1 MAEVNRSG
9 NNGATVTNRAADT
22 ATAENT
28 TRGVDITRSMVT
40 NRDIADALRHVY
52 QLMQLAGEN
61 RFRAIAFDRA
71 AQAVEGLEQSAAD
84 LVVAGD
90 LTSVKGIGKSIAEDV
105 RQFVQ
110 EGTMRVA
117 VELQERIPGGLMEWL
132 NVSGLGP
139 KGIVKIH
146 RALGIS
152 EMAELKEACRDGRV
166 AGLPG
171 MGVKSAEKILRSVE
185 FLEMHGERCRLDEA
199 MAVAEPVLAFLRKQS
214 GVVRCEV
221 AGSLRRAGETIGD
234 VDFLCSAEKQN
245 SGAVLDAFVGH
256 ASVVE
261 VLGRGETKSSVR
273 TESGRQLDLRV
284 VSPDEFGAA
293 LLYFTGSKHHNIV
306 LRQRARERG
315 MTLNEYGLFRLDPG
329 EKNEE
334 NKGTHPEL
342 LVASR
347 TEEEIYDA
355 LDLHYIPPELR
366 EDHGRILLFEKLK
379 SVGAAANDESAT
391 KNSPAANDKRTTTS
405 PPFSHKDAAGTGAGS
420 GSGTSADT
428 STNTDTSTD
437 TSTNTSANTLTSI
450 AQVSSPSEAS
460 SPINPNPT
468 NGVSPLL
475 ETSDIR
481 GVVHAHST
489 WSDGKYSIEE
499 MAQACIDRGYEYL
512 VMTDHSQTAAYAG
525 GLTVDRVKA
534 QWDEIDAL
542 NERLAAGDRPFRV
555 FKGIESDILSDGALD
570 YPDAILERFDLVI
583 GSVHSGLDMSLEK
596 MMMRFEAAIRHPL
609 CKMIGHPTG
618 RLLLKREESKVDMER
633 LIELAAEYGTAIEIN
648 ANPWRLDMDWRH
660 GMKARAA
667 GLLTSVN
674 PDAHSIDGIDV
685 IPFGVMIGRKAL
697 FEKERVLN
705 TLSAEEFA
713 AWLAG

>member
-1 MAEVNRSG
+1 MAEVHRSG
-9 NNGATVTNRAADT
+9 NDGAAVTNRVADT
-22 ATAENT
+22 DRAENT
-28 TRGVDITRSMVT
+28 TRGVDATRSTVT

-71 AQAVEGLEQSAAD
+71 AQAVEGLEQSAAE
-84 LVVAGD
+84 LVESGE

-110 EGTMRVA
+110 EGGMRVA

-146 RALGIS
+146 QALGIS
-152 EMAELKEACRDGRV
+152 EMSELKEACRDGRV

-185 FLEMHGERCRLDEA
+185 FLEKHGERCRLDEA
-199 MAVAEPVLAFLRKQS
+199 VAVAEPVLAFLREQS
-214 GVVRCEV
+214 GVVRCEL

-293 LLYFTGSKHHNIV
+293 LLYFTGSKNHNIV

-334 NKGTHPEL
+334 NIENHPDL

-379 SVGAAANDESAT
+379 SVGAAANDENTTAI
-391 KNSPAANDKRTTTS
+391 SPAANDKRTTTS
-405 PPFSHKDAAGTGAGS
+405 TPFAHKDAAGTGAGT
-420 GSGTSADT
+420 GSGTETSTHT
-428 STNTDTSTD
+428 STNTSTD
-437 TSTNTSANTLTSI
+437 TSAGI
-450 AQVSSPSEAS
+450 AQASSPSDAS
-460 SPINPNPT
+460 SLINPNPT
-468 NGVSPLL
+468 NGISPLL

-489 WSDGKYSIEE
+489 WSDGTYSIEE
-499 MAQACIDRGYEYL
+499 MALACMERGYEYL

-542 NERLAAGDRPFRV
+542 NER
-555 FKGIESDILSDGALD
+555 
-570 YPDAILERFDLVI
+570 
-583 GSVHSGLDMSLEK
+583 
-596 MMMRFEAAIRHPL
+596 
-609 CKMIGHPTG
+609 
-618 RLLLKREESKVDMER
+618 
-633 LIELAAEYGTAIEIN
+633 
-648 ANPWRLDMDWRH
+648 
-660 GMKARAA
+660 
-667 GLLTSVN
+667 
-674 PDAHSIDGIDV
+674 
-685 IPFGVMIGRKAL
+685 
-697 FEKERVLN
+697 
-705 TLSAEEFA
+705 
-713 AWLAG
+713 

>member
-1 MAEVNRSG
+1 MAEVHRSG
-9 NNGATVTNRAADT
+9 NDGAA
-22 ATAENT
+22 
-28 TRGVDITRSMVT
+28 VT

-71 AQAVEGLEQSAAD
+71 AQALEGLEQSAAE
-84 LVVAGD
+84 LVEAGE

-110 EGTMRVA
+110 EGGMRVA

-146 RALGIS
+146 QALGIS
-152 EMAELKEACRDGRV
+152 EMSELKEACRDGRV

-185 FLEMHGERCRLDEA
+185 FLEKHGERCRLDEA
-199 MAVAEPVLAFLRKQS
+199 VAVAEPMLAFLREQS
-214 GVVRCEV
+214 GVVRCEL

-293 LLYFTGSKHHNIV
+293 LLYFTGSKNHNIV

-334 NKGTHPEL
+334 NIENHPDL

-391 KNSPAANDKRTTTS
+391 TNSPAANDKRTTTS
-405 PPFSHKDAAGTGAGS
+405 TPFAHKDAAGTEAGTGS
-420 GSGTSADT
+420 G
-428 STNTDTSTD
+428 TD
-437 TSTNTSANTLTSI
+437 TSTNSSTDTSAGI
-450 AQVSSPSEAS
+450 AQASSPSDAS
-460 SPINPNPT
+460 SLINPNPT
-468 NGVSPLL
+468 NGISPLL

-489 WSDGKYSIEE
+489 WSDGTYSIEE

-525 GLTVDRVKA
+525 GLTVDRVRA

-542 NERLAAGDRPFRV
+542 NERLAVGDRPFRI

-570 YPDAILERFDLVI
+570 YPDAILEQFDLVI
-583 GSVHSGLDMSLEK
+583 GSVHSGLDMPLEK

-618 RLLLKREESKVDMER
+618 RLLLKRDESKVDMDR
-633 LIELAAEYGTAIEIN
+633 LIELAAEHGTAIEIN
-648 ANPWRLDMDWRH
+648 ASPWRLDMDWRH

-674 PDAHSIDGIDV
+674 PDAHSTDGIDV

-697 FEKERVLN
+697 FEKERVVN

-713 AWLAG
+713 LWLAG

>member
-1 MAEVNRSG
+1 MAEVHRSG
-9 NNGATVTNRAADT
+9 NDGAA
-22 ATAENT
+22 
-28 TRGVDITRSMVT
+28 VT

-71 AQAVEGLEQSAAD
+71 AQAVEGLEQSAAE
-84 LVVAGD
+84 LVESGE

-110 EGTMRVA
+110 EGGMRVA

-146 RALGIS
+146 QALGIS
-152 EMAELKEACRDGRV
+152 EMSELKEACRDGRV

-185 FLEMHGERCRLDEA
+185 FLEKHGERCRLDEA
-199 MAVAEPVLAFLRKQS
+199 VAVAEPMLAFLREQS
-214 GVVRCEV
+214 GVVRCEL

-293 LLYFTGSKHHNIV
+293 LLYFTGSKNHNIV

-334 NKGTHPEL
+334 NIETHPDL

-347 TEEEIYDA
+347 AEEEIYDA

-391 KNSPAANDKRTTTS
+391 TNSPAANDKRTTTS
-405 PPFSHKDAAGTGAGS
+405 TPFAHKDAAGTEAGTGS
-420 GSGTSADT
+420 G
-428 STNTDTSTD
+428 TD
-437 TSTNTSANTLTSI
+437 TSTNSSTDTSAGI
-450 AQVSSPSEAS
+450 AQASSPSDAS
-460 SPINPNPT
+460 SLINPNPT
-468 NGVSPLL
+468 NGISPLL

-489 WSDGKYSIEE
+489 WSDGTYSIEE
-499 MAQACIDRGYEYL
+499 MALACMERGYEYL

-525 GLTVDRVKA
+525 GLSLDRVKA

-542 NERLAAGDRPFRV
+542 NERLAVGDRPFRI

-570 YPDAILERFDLVI
+570 YPDAILEQFDLVI
-583 GSVHSGLDMSLEK
+583 GSVHSGLDMPLEK

-618 RLLLKREESKVDMER
+618 RLLLKRDESKVDMDR
-633 LIELAAEYGTAIEIN
+633 LIELAAEHGTAIEIN
-648 ANPWRLDMDWRH
+648 ASPWRLDMDWRH

-674 PDAHSIDGIDV
+674 PDAHSTDGIDV

-697 FEKERVLN
+697 FEKERVVN

-713 AWLAG
+713 LWLAG

>member
-1 MAEVNRSG
+1 MAEVHRSG
-9 NNGATVTNRAADT
+9 NDGAAVKNRVADT
-22 ATAENT
+22 DRTENT
-28 TRGVDITRSMVT
+28 TRGVDANRSTVT

-71 AQAVEGLEQSAAD
+71 AQAVEGLEQSAAE
-84 LVVAGD
+84 LVESGE

-110 EGTMRVA
+110 EGGMRVA

-146 RALGIS
+146 QALGIS
-152 EMAELKEACRDGRV
+152 EMSELKEACRDGRV

-185 FLEMHGERCRLDEA
+185 FLEKHGERCRLDEA
-199 MAVAEPVLAFLRKQS
+199 VAVAEPMLAFLREQS
-214 GVVRCEV
+214 GVVRCEL

-293 LLYFTGSKHHNIV
+293 LLYFTGSKNHNIV

-334 NKGTHPEL
+334 NIETHPDL

-347 TEEEIYDA
+347 AEEEIYDA

-379 SVGAAANDESAT
+379 SVGAAANDENTTAI
-391 KNSPAANDKRTTTS
+391 SPAANDKRTTTS
-405 PPFSHKDAAGTGAGS
+405 TPFAHKDAAGTEEGTGS
-420 GSGTSADT
+420 G
-428 STNTDTSTD
+428 TDTSTD
-437 TSTNTSANTLTSI
+437 TSTNTSTDTSAGI
-450 AQVSSPSEAS
+450 AQASSPSDAS
-460 SPINPNPT
+460 SLINPNPT
-468 NGVSPLL
+468 NGISPLL

-489 WSDGKYSIEE
+489 WSDGTYSIEE
-499 MAQACIDRGYEYL
+499 MALACMERGYEYL

-525 GLTVDRVKA
+525 GLSVDRVKA

-542 NERLAAGDRPFRV
+542 NERLAVGDRPFRI
-555 FKGIESDILSDGALD
+555 FKGIESDILSDGTLD
-570 YPDAILERFDLVI
+570 YPDAILEQFDLVI
-583 GSVHSGLDMSLEK
+583 GSVHSGLDMPLEK

-618 RLLLKREESKVDMER
+618 RLLLKRDESKVDMDR
-633 LIELAAEYGTAIEIN
+633 LIELAAEHGTAIEIN
-648 ANPWRLDMDWRH
+648 ASPWRLDMDWRH

-674 PDAHSIDGIDV
+674 PDAHSTDGIDV

-697 FEKERVLN
+697 FEKERVVN

-713 AWLAG
+713 LWLAG